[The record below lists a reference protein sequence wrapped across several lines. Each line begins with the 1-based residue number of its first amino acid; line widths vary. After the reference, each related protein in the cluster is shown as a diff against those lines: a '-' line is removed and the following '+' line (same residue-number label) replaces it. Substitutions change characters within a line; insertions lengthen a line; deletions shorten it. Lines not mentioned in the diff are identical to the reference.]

1 MWRMVAGW
9 IWLDLPS
16 AALVV
21 DGEPGFRSWMSCGA
35 APADGRLAD
44 GSIPSLGTGVYFNSF
59 QTQQA
64 MELFQL
70 MVAHGVFAGGDD
82 SER

>member
-21 DGEPGFRSWMSCGA
+21 DGEPGFKSWMSWGA
-35 APADGRLAD
+35 APVDGRPPTA
-44 GSIPSLGTGVYFNSF
+44 PSRL
-59 QTQQA
+59 
-64 MELFQL
+64 
-70 MVAHGVFAGGDD
+70 
-82 SER
+82 